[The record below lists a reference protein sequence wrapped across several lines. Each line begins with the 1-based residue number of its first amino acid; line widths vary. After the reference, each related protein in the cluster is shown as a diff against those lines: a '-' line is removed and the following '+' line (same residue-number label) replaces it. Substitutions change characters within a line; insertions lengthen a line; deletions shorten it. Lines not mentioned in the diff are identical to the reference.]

1 MSDVTAKTDRSNG
14 GVGGGGHASPSP
26 VDAPVGTASPGAVE
40 VEVEVERPAT
50 FGVDGSDQEAGIVAG
65 TTSRAALR
73 TATQA
78 ARPARAPLAVAR
90 SYASSSNSLPP
101 SPATPAASTSAA
113 PIAPTSSTN
122 ASTGSPGGAAPV
134 AHAARPAVAPQPTN
148 LPGSNLPSPSPAS
161 RYSPLTVSIVTKLA
175 KLFGYHSQTSTAIR
189 TTSDYYDRCA
199 ERGEVEAPFFYEEC
213 SLPPSFQTWFS
224 LTTLHVWLLTVRFR
238 ALPAPMGRTYI
249 QELINHMFID
259 VELRMRGPYAVTQ
272 GRLIKGYMKDL
283 LEQYHG
289 ACAAYDEGLI
299 RGDAVLAAAVW
310 RNLFGGGWGGVGGVK
325 GKRAPK
331 AGEAPKLGP
340 NPIQVERT
348 GQVDA
353 AVSPPDAAAAK
364 AAATAASLQV
374 DPMQA
379 KLLKKGQSAT
389 DVFETDEP
397 IVDPSR
403 AEWTPLYPDDPDL
416 EFAQSLEKLVV
427 YIRKEIQRLERLSD
441 NTVMQGKPDRGPGSL
456 VNFSRIE

>member
-1 MSDVTAKTDRSNG
+1 MRREGRDRGAILLRGCVFGHNG
-14 GVGGGGHASPSP
+14 IHSPKA
-26 VDAPVGTASPGAVE
+26 DL
-40 VEVEVERPAT
+40 
-50 FGVDGSDQEAGIVAG
+50 F
-65 TTSRAALR
+65 SR
-73 TATQA
+73 
-78 ARPARAPLAVAR
+78 
-90 SYASSSNSLPP
+90 S
-101 SPATPAASTSAA
+101 
-113 PIAPTSSTN
+113 
-122 ASTGSPGGAAPV
+122 
-134 AHAARPAVAPQPTN
+134 
-148 LPGSNLPSPSPAS
+148 
-161 RYSPLTVSIVTKLA
+161 
-175 KLFGYHSQTSTAIR
+175 
-189 TTSDYYDRCA
+189 
-199 ERGEVEAPFFYEEC
+199 EC

-238 ALPAPMGRTYI
+238 SLPAPMGRTYI

-310 RNLFGGGWGGVGGVK
+310 RNLFGGGWAGVGGVK

-340 NPIQVERT
+340 NPIQVERN

-353 AVSPPDAAAAK
+353 LSQSSSPSSES
-364 AAATAASLQV
+364 ATATATDASLLV

-441 NTVMQGKPDRGPGSL
+441 NTVMQGKPDRGRGSL
-456 VNFSRIE
+456 VDFSRIE

>member
-1 MSDVTAKTDRSNG
+1 MPVPVARTAL
-14 GVGGGGHASPSP
+14 
-26 VDAPVGTASPGAVE
+26 
-40 VEVEVERPAT
+40 
-50 FGVDGSDQEAGIVAG
+50 
-65 TTSRAALR
+65 RAAS
-73 TATQA
+73 QA
-78 ARPARAPLAVAR
+78 ARPARVSLAVAR
-90 SYASSSNSLPP
+90 SYASSSNSPP
-101 SPATPAASTSAA
+101 ASTTTTTSPAASTSAA
-113 PIAPTSSTN
+113 A
-122 ASTGSPGGAAPV
+122 ASTSASSAAGASSLPSSG
-134 AHAARPAVAPQPTN
+134 AARPSVAPQPTN
-148 LPGSNLPSPSPAS
+148 LPGSNLPSPSSAS

-199 ERGEVEAPFFYEEC
+199 ERGEIEAPFFYEEC

-238 ALPAPMGRTYI
+238 SLPAPMGRTYI

-310 RNLFGGGWGGVGGVK
+310 RNLFGGGWAGVGGVK

-340 NPIQVERT
+340 NPIQVERN

-353 AVSPPDAAAAK
+353 LSQSSSPSSSES
-364 AAATAASLQV
+364 ATATATDASLLV

-441 NTVMQGKPDRGPGSL
+441 NTVMQGKPDRGRGSL
-456 VNFSRIE
+456 VDFSRIE

>member
-1 MSDVTAKTDRSNG
+1 MTVPVARTAL
-14 GVGGGGHASPSP
+14 
-26 VDAPVGTASPGAVE
+26 
-40 VEVEVERPAT
+40 
-50 FGVDGSDQEAGIVAG
+50 
-65 TTSRAALR
+65 RAAAR
-73 TATQA
+73 SAHS
-78 ARPARAPLAVAR
+78 ARPARATLAVAR
-90 SYASSSNSLPP
+90 SYASNSSLPP
-101 SPATPAASTSAA
+101 AAPQSAASTSAA
-113 PIAPTSSTN
+113 GPLSAPEPPSV
-122 ASTGSPGGAAPV
+122 ASHTA
-134 AHAARPAVAPQPTN
+134 AHAARPTPAPQPTN
-148 LPGSNLPSPSPAS
+148 LPGSNLPSPSSATK
-161 RYSPLTVSIVTKLA
+161 YSPLTVSIVTKLA

-189 TTSDYYDRCA
+189 TSSDYYDRCA
-199 ERGEVEAPFFYEEC
+199 ERGEIEAPFFYEEC

-238 ALPAPMGRTYI
+238 SLPAPMGRTYI

-310 RNLFGGGWGGVGGVK
+310 RNLFGGGWGDVGGVK

-340 NPIQVERT
+340 NPIQVERS

-353 AVSPPDAAAAK
+353 AQSETAST
-364 AAATAASLQV
+364 AATDASLLV

-403 AEWTPLYPDDPDL
+403 AEWSPLYPDDPDL

-441 NTVMQGKPDRGPGSL
+441 NTVMQGKPDRGRGSL
-456 VNFSRIE
+456 VDFSRIE